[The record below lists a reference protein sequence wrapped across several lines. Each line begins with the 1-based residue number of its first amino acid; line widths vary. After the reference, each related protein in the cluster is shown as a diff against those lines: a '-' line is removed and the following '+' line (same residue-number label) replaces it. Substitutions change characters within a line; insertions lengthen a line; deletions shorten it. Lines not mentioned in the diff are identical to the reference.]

1 MFWHEYAK
9 IPRHTSQ
16 NAITEGDFK
25 CILTRNCEGTEQLR
39 EVTDKT
45 VRKQCK
51 YEEEHTV
58 KKYGVNELRQ
68 MFLDFFESKGHLVMN
83 SFSLVPQNDNSLLLI
98 NAGMA
103 PLKPYFTGA
112 EIPPRTRVATCQ
124 KCIRTGDIEN
134 VGKTARHGT
143 FFEMLGNF
151 SFGDYFKHEAI
162 AWSWEFL
169 TKVVGLDENRLYPSV
184 YEEDD
189 EAFDIWNKEIGVPA
203 DRIFRFGKEDN
214 FWEHG
219 AGPCGPCSEI
229 YYDRGEKYGCGK
241 PGCTVGCDCDRYM
254 EVWNNVFTQFEN
266 DGEGHYETLKQ
277 KNIDTGMGL
286 ERLAVVVQDVDSI
299 FDVDTLCA
307 LRNKVCEVAGK
318 TYGVHHDD
326 DVSIRLITDHMR
338 SATFLI
344 SDGVMP
350 TNEGRGYVLRRLIRR
365 AARHGRLLGIEGPF
379 LEKLSETVIEGSK
392 DGYPE
397 LEEKKTFILNVL
409 HNEESQFN
417 KTIDQGL
424 KILADLEAEMKEAGK
439 SVLGGSDAFR
449 LYDTYGFPIDLTKE
463 ILEEKGYTIDEDGFK
478 EEMEVQRKRARESR
492 AVSNYMGADAT
503 VYDEIDRNIT
513 TEFDGYDKLEAA
525 SKVTVLT
532 TETEIVDSLMEGQ
545 KGTIFVEKTP
555 FYATMGGQE
564 GDTGVISTA
573 NGVFRVEDTIKLR
586 GGKYGHVGV
595 MESGMIANGDEVTLK
610 VDEQERKDTC
620 KNHSAT
626 HLLQKALKTVL
637 GAHVEQKGS
646 LVNPTRLRFDF
657 AHFQAMTAEEIA
669 EVEAL
674 VNKEIQA
681 ALPVTTQVMGIEE
694 AKKTGAMALF
704 GEKYGDE
711 VRVVSMGD
719 FSVELCGGTHV
730 ANTANITLFKIVSE
744 AGVAAGVRRI
754 EALTGNNVIEYY
766 RQMEENLHT
775 IAKTLKTSP
784 AEIPEK
790 IAHLQKEVKELQSE
804 NESLKSK
811 MAQDSLGN
819 VMDQVVEVKGVK
831 VLAAAVDGVDM
842 NGLRDLGDQLKE
854 KLGEGV
860 VVLASAK
867 DGKVS
872 LLAMATQGAMDKGAH
887 AGNLIKAAAA
897 IVGGGGGGRPNMA
910 QAGGKNP
917 DKIPEAIAKIAEL
930 VEGQLK

>member
-1 MFWHEYAK
+1 MFLEK
-9 IPRHTSQ
+9 
-16 NAITEGDFK
+16 
-25 CILTRNCEGTEQLR
+25 LRNRGAS
-39 EVTDKT
+39 DSN
-45 VRKQCK
+45 K

-318 TYGVHHDD
+318 TYGVNHED

-513 TEFDGYDKLEAA
+513 TEFDGYDKLEAV

-564 GDTGVISTA
+564 GDTGVITTA

-595 MESGMIANGDEVTLK
+595 MESGMISNGDEVTLK

-657 AHFQAMTAEEIA
+657 AHFQAMTPEEIA
-669 EVEAL
+669 ETEAL

-681 ALPVTTQVMGIEE
+681 ALPVTTQIMGIEE

-784 AEIPEK
+784 AEITEK
-790 IAHLQKEVKELQSE
+790 ITHLQKEVKELQSE

-819 VMDQVVEVKGVK
+819 VMAQVVEVKGVK
-831 VLAAAVDGVDM
+831 VLASAVDGVDM

-917 DKIPEAIAKIAEL
+917 DKIPEAIAKVAEL